1 MEKLK
6 AFFGKKVNVI
16 SVIVGWVVL
25 LGIIGCVVTILLLNG
40 YDLAQRTDRIITYET
55 VTEDMTLPGG
65 SLLDN
70 NRETNTDTNTNNNT
84 GTGTVTASYGAALP
98 AGSVSSATYQDG
110 VLRVQVA
117 FYRNDDVFLA
127 NIRAALAA
135 GDTIKL
141 YDANGNL
148 IGESNRVEVDGN
160 FVIAVFDNVNNLL
173 YNTNLTYSGPTVQ
186 NGGGQSVTIGG
197 ETMVSV
203 PLTVTASVTGAYKVV
218 QTKLQNDMFGITD
231 ELETVSV
238 EFSNTTKT
246 DPVNRGRLDGHD
258 LSCFYVEEDGGWY
271 YSYGTDAE
279 IGVGISDTTMG
290 IQVRR
295 SRDLVNWEFVGWA
308 LDGVYPIG
316 STYEVT
322 SNGVTT
328 TADAVGQWEPV
339 EGTSNTINQYSYL
352 YDEES
357 NEYVIKYYYYTLN
370 SSGQP
375 TTNQLNQV
383 VVNTYIGTGIV
394 EEDGSITPTDFDP
407 PSNAQIIDSQAELD
421 ALGAVS
427 EEGYT
432 QIYRSSI
439 GEGIYAMQN
448 FMYGREYADGQ
459 HTFWAPDAYYDEN
472 SEQYVLYFGVT
483 EEFGLQTAITYYAT
497 SDRPDGG
504 YTIDTGDASG
514 KGAGDNVITLSELK
528 YHMVLNSYS
537 DGSGVYTGGGN
548 VIDAS
553 VAYVYHGDNYTG
565 DVTYYMSYGSAGG
578 IYITEM
584 AYDKDRGVQMP
595 VAVLEN
601 DSYTAGL
608 PSNQGRRLASCVN
621 ESNQEG
627 SSILTYWN
635 GTNYDY
641 FLFVTDGDLYNTYDV
656 RVSRSTSGEI
666 TGPYAD
672 YNGNAMT
679 GSATYYNY
687 SSNQDASIGA
697 GTKLMSSYR
706 WTSSLVG
713 NYETHGSGTWEYAGF
728 IAPGHGTWFKDKDG
742 NFKFIHHTR
751 EGGSRST
758 DADGTV
764 QYTNHYLVV
773 RDLEFVD
780 TENGTWPVFSPGWY
794 AGEGSLEDGS
804 MNGIYDTTYQDILGE
819 WEYVV
824 FTETSERAKLLND
837 AVFSVGG
844 GTTYADGSIDNG
856 TVQYGDR
863 TGTWDFNAETKQL
876 TVTLSGATLV
886 DNLDD
891 PNDEYTYYTGE
902 ITLHATVMIGWDL
915 ENSKGT
921 IMFSGIDDTGIAH
934 WGKRVYD

>member
-6 AFFGKKVNVI
+6 AFFGKKINVI

-55 VTEDMTLPGG
+55 VTEDMALPGG

-70 NRETNTDTNTNNNT
+70 NREENTNTNNNT

-160 FVIAVFDNVNNLL
+160 FVVAVFDNVNNLL

-439 GEGIYAMQN
+439 GEGIYSMQN

-483 EEFGLQTAITYYAT
+483 ETFGSQKAVTYYAT

-504 YTIDTGDASG
+504 YTIDDDGDG
-514 KGAGDNVITLSELK
+514 TITMSELQ
-528 YHMVLNSYS
+528 YHMVLNSYA
-537 DGSGVYTGGGN
+537 GGGN

-553 VAYVYHGDNYTG
+553 IAYVYSGEDYTG
-565 DVTYYMSYGSAGG
+565 DVTYYLSYGSYGG
-578 IYITEM
+578 IRLTEM
-584 AYDKDRGVQMP
+584 AYDAARGVQMP
-595 VAVLEN
+595 VGN
-601 DSYTAGL
+601 YTTGL
-608 PSNQGRRLASCVN
+608 PSNRGTLIASMSMAGS
-621 ESNQEG
+621 ETNQEG

-635 GTNYDY
+635 EDTGVYDY
-641 FLFVTDGDLYNTYDV
+641 YLFVTYGDLYNTYDV
-656 RVSRSTSGEI
+656 RVGRSTTNTI
-666 TGPYAD
+666 TGPYQD
-672 YNGNAMT
+672 YNDYEMT
-679 GSATYYNY
+679 GSASYYNY
-687 SSNQDASIGA
+687 QSNEQVNNLGS

-728 IAPGHGTWFKDKDG
+728 IAPGHGTWFKDADG

-863 TGTWDFNAETKQL
+863 DGTWSFDATTKML
-876 TVTLSGATLV
+876 TVSFTGVDGSG
-886 DNLDD
+886 
-891 PNDEYTYYTGE
+891 NDLP
-902 ITLHATVMIGWDL
+902 ITLYAKVMIGWDL
-915 ENSKGT
+915 ENTKGT

-934 WGKRVYD
+934 WGKRMYD